1 MLGARAP
8 RVRVIDALHDAPDF
22 SIEPAAHLLAAL
34 ADEFPSNAVFLAVVD
49 PGVGGRRDPIVVQ
62 ADGRRFVGPD
72 NGLLSIL
79 WARSR
84 SRKCWRIAWRPK
96 RLTSSFHGRDLFAPV
111 AAALATKRIPKT
123 WLTRKTQPEVRLE
136 GEDLAQI
143 IYIDHYGNAV
153 TGLRE
158 FRTAWRLRAG
168 GRTLTYARTF
178 EAARGAFWYE
188 NSMGLVEIAA
198 PRRSAAKLLR
208 LSIGSRVAWQRSTR

>member
-1 MLGARAP
+1 MA
-8 RVRVIDALHDAPDF
+8 VIDALHDAPDF
-22 SIEPAAHLLAAL
+22 DIESAAHLLFSVASQYPAG
-34 ADEFPSNAVFLAVVD
+34 SVFIAVVD
-49 PGVGGRRDPIVVQ
+49 PGVGGRRDAIVVQ

-72 NGLLSIL
+72 NGLFSLV
-79 WARSR
+79 WKRARR
-84 SRKCWRIAWRPK
+84 RKCFRIAWRPQ

-111 AAALATKRIPKT
+111 AAALATQRIPKT

-136 GEDLAQI
+136 GEDLARI

-178 EAARGAFWYE
+178 EAARGPFWYE

-198 PRRSAAKLLR
+198 PRRNAAKLLGLR
-208 LSIGSRVAWQRSTR
+208 VGSSVAWRRSTR

>member
-1 MLGARAP
+1 MRAP
-8 RVRVIDALHDAPDF
+8 RVPVIDALHDAPDF
-22 SIEPAAHLLAAL
+22 AIEPAAHLLFSVASEYPAG
-34 ADEFPSNAVFLAVVD
+34 SVFLAVVD
-49 PGVGGRRDPIVVQ
+49 PGVGGRRDAIVVQ
-62 ADGRRFVGPD
+62 ADGRSFVGPD
-72 NGLLSIL
+72 NGLLSLL

-111 AAALATKRIPKT
+111 AAALATKRIPRS
-123 WLTRKTQPEVRLE
+123 WLTRKAEPEVRLE
-136 GEDLAQI
+136 GDDLARI

-153 TGLRE
+153 TGLRQV
-158 FRTAWRLRAG
+158 RTDWRVRAG

-178 EAARGAFWYE
+178 EAARGPFWYE

-208 LSIGSRVAWQRSTR
+208 LSLGSRVAWQRSTR

>member
-1 MLGARAP
+1 MS
-8 RVRVIDALHDAPDF
+8 VIDALHDAPDF
-22 SIEPAAHLLAAL
+22 AIEPAAHLLFSL
-34 ADEFPSNAVFLAVVD
+34 ASEYPAGTVFLAVVD
-49 PGVGGRRDPIVVQ
+49 PGVGGRRDAIVVQ

-111 AAALATKRIPKT
+111 AAALATKRIPRS
-123 WLTRKTQPEVRLE
+123 WLTRKAEPEVRLE
-136 GEDLAQI
+136 GDDLARI

-158 FRTAWRLRAG
+158 FRTDWRVRAG

-178 EAARGAFWYE
+178 EAARGPFWYE